1 MCSEYCLCSTATSE
15 PQSRTSSIRVRTPP
29 HPPRRQSTQ
38 SAGQA
43 GGDAGAGPQPHGETD
58 GAIEPDPVD
67 QQSGERRAGRVG
79 QTEGAA
85 DPAVLRIGKVELGDQ
100 HRRQGGGRGGVKVV
114 DGGGEHECRECRPAV
129 ARGAVDLRAGPVHW
143 KSMVATSP
151 AVASRA
157 LAFGKYATVT
167 LRAFCTPQPS
177 DTSPE
182 PAYTTFAGSA
192 TSSLTIV

>member
-1 MCSEYCLCSTATSE
+1 MKSWSKS
-15 PQSRTSSIRVRTPP
+15 
-29 HPPRRQSTQ
+29 
-38 SAGQA
+38 
-43 GGDAGAGPQPHGETD
+43 
-58 GAIEPDPVD
+58 
-67 QQSGERRAGRVG
+67 
-79 QTEGAA
+79 
-85 DPAVLRIGKVELGDQ
+85 PAVGSAIRILAIITMAFVPNMSFRWRSGMRSAAMSSTPARLRIGKVELGDQ
-100 HRRQGGGRGGVKVV
+100 HRRQGGERGAVQVV
-114 DGGGEHECRECRPAV
+114 DGGGEHEYREYRPAV